1 MDSQV
6 FSFFVEELTKEAVT
20 VDDLYRGT
28 TSAKNV
34 NINPLAFEA
43 AQVNQMG
50 GGLSMPTNR
59 QMNPALAQLKS
70 NVEATKVQDFMRRIP
85 LKSMQAGA
93 DSLELIKTT
102 PSDIGKDVRGSII
115 ISPSGVQK
123 ALPAIAGTSELSTP
137 EAQKALVALTASHE
151 LAERRVAPKNIRRFQ
166 SHLAPEVLLKER
178 NAIARLEGPGGREAA
193 DLMTKVRESTGEA
206 QHMRNLLTRA
216 YGPRAAQ
223 FLEGNEKVPKSML
236 RGLRR
241 KLREDPSILE
251 QADPA
256 KSMGV
261 LDKLKAAKE
270 GIARQARLNKAIQSI
285 T

>member
-1 MDSQV
+1 MNSQV
-6 FSFFVEELTKEAVT
+6 FSFFVKELTKEAVT

-34 NINPLAFEA
+34 NITPLATEA

-50 GGLSMPTNR
+50 GGLAMPTGR
-59 QMNPALAQLKS
+59 QINPALEQLDR
-70 NVEATKVQDFMRRIP
+70 NVQATKVQDFMRRIP

-93 DSLELIKTT
+93 DNLELLKVK
-102 PSDIGKDVRGSII
+102 PSDVPKNLRGAIV

-123 ALPAIAGTSELSTP
+123 ALPAIAGTSELATP
-137 EAQKALVALTASHE
+137 EAQRALTALVASHE

-193 DLMTKVRESTGEA
+193 EVLAKARESTGEA

-251 QADPA
+251 QANPSN
-256 KSMGV
+256 SMGV
-261 LDKLKAAKE
+261 LDKLRAAK
-270 GIARQARLNKAIQSI
+270 GDIARQVRLNKAIQSI
-285 T
+285 P